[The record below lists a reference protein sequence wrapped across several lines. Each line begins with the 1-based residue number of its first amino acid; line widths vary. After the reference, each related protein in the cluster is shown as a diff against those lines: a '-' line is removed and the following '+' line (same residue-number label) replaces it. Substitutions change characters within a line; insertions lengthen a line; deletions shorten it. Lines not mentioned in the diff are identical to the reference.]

1 MRKTLLAMMVMGLM
15 VALMATPAF
24 AFHHTTLPVVDCA
37 DANAGSPSNNNGEAK
52 ESLIATGQLTLP
64 LAPFGT
70 AGSTA
75 SSATPAE
82 DNCPPVVTPN

>member
-24 AFHHTTLPVVDCA
+24 AFHHTTLPVADCA
-37 DANAGSPSNNNGEAK
+37 DANAGSPSNDNGQAK
-52 ESLIATGQLTLP
+52 ENLIEQGFALP
-64 LAPFGT
+64 LAPVGT

-75 SSATPAE
+75 ASTTPAE
-82 DNCPPVVTPN
+82 QNCPPLVP

>member
-24 AFHHTTLPVVDCA
+24 AFHHTSLPVADCA
-37 DANAGSPSNNNGEAK
+37 DANAGSPSNFNGEAR
-52 ESLIATGQLTLP
+52 ENLAEQVGLP
-64 LAPFGT
+64 LAPIGT